1 MTLLKNL
8 VQQADEYLVQL
19 PPFPQGGSDLITT
32 LPAMLDQTLLKADVM
47 PVEIEQ
53 LCQEALEYRY
63 AAISIAPIFLPLAT
77 NLLAGSEVKIGS
89 VVGFPLGANQTHIKV
104 AEAQSAIEQG
114 AVELDMVIPVG
125 LLKGGQY
132 QAVLDDILNVS
143 ETTHRGCAI
152 LKVIIETSMLKRREK
167 ILACLLAGAAG
178 ADFVITSTGFGT
190 GGATIED
197 VDLMR
202 RVVGPISAMGVKAA
216 GGVRTLADVRAMR
229 AAGANRIGTSHGQK
243 IMQELMAE
251 EV

>member
-1 MTLLKNL
+1 M
-8 VQQADEYLVQL
+8 
-19 PPFPQGGSDLITT
+19 DLETP
-32 LPAMLDQTLLKADVM
+32 LPAMLDQTLLKADAM

-53 LCQEALEYRY
+53 LCQEALQNHY

-125 LLKGGQY
+125 LMKGGQY
-132 QAVLDDILNVS
+132 QAVLEDILNVS
-143 ETTHRGCAI
+143 ETTHRGGAI
-152 LKVIIETSMLKRREK
+152 LKVIIETCMLKRREK
-167 ILACLLAGAAG
+167 ILACLLARAAG
-178 ADFVITSTGFGT
+178 ADFVKTSTGFGT

-202 RVVGPISAMGVKAA
+202 RVVGPISEMGVKAA
-216 GGVRTLADVRAMR
+216 GGVRTLADARAMR
-229 AAGANRIGTSHGQK
+229 TAGANRIGTSHGQE
-243 IMQELMAE
+243 IMQALTAE